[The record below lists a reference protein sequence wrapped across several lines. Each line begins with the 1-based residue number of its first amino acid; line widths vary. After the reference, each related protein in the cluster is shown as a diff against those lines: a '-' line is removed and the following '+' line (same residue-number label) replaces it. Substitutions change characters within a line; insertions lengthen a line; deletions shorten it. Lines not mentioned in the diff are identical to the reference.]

1 MPEIPSWDNLWKKLL
16 SNEQINAKI
25 KRLDALDLKFGFGEQ
40 HTYNLC
46 KEIYSDYSLLIKDEK
61 NLLTELKN
69 ELNDLFNDFSYV
81 YSVTARVKEIN
92 SLIQKIILRRDKYYA
107 NTVIGEKYK
116 NLTKDTYKRVIT
128 DLVGVRVTVRNTEE
142 FRTFDNDLKQIFP
155 LRATDY
161 EYGKIYPHEEKPFIA
176 EYPVFKHP
184 KYETDK
190 VDEYKDIFHL
200 EPQKSGYR
208 SVHYTLSKNEVYI
221 ELQLRTIIDDGYSE
235 INHEF
240 VYKNENHPYY
250 KVLNRLS
257 DVLRMLSSAS
267 NDLSSLISKIH
278 HDYLNEKQLDNQ
290 FKFLHN
296 ENKCINEIKNS
307 ISHISLMLDEFD
319 TEEI

>member
-46 KEIYSDYSLLIKDEK
+46 KEIYSDYSILIKDEK
-61 NLLTELKN
+61 NPLMELKK
-69 ELNDLFNDFSYV
+69 EFNDLLKEFPHV
-81 YSVTARVKEIN
+81 YSVAARVKEIY

-107 NTVIGEKYK
+107 NTVIGEKYR
-116 NLTKDTYKRVIT
+116 NLSKDTYRLVIT
-128 DLVGVRVTVRNTEE
+128 DLLGVRVTVRNTEE
-142 FRTFDNDLKQIFP
+142 FRIFDNYLKQIFP
-155 LRATDY
+155 LRATEY
-161 EYGKIYPHEEKPFIA
+161 EYGKIYPHEEKPIIA

-184 KYETDK
+184 KYESDK
-190 VDEYKDIFHL
+190 VEDLKDIFYL

-235 INHEF
+235 INHEY
-240 VYKNENHPYY
+240 VYKNENHPYF

-257 DVLRMLSSAS
+257 DVLRMFSSVS
-267 NDLSSLISKIH
+267 NDLSSLISKIYQN
-278 HDYLNEKQLDNQ
+278 YLNEEKTDSQY
-290 FKFLHN
+290 KFLHN
-296 ENKCINEIKNS
+296 ENECIHDIKNS
-307 ISHISLMLDEFD
+307 ISHISSQ
-319 TEEI
+319 IAIAS

>member
-107 NTVIGEKYK
+107 NTVIGEKYR
-116 NLTKDTYKRVIT
+116 NLSKDTYRLVIT
-128 DLVGVRVTVRNTEE
+128 DLLGVRVTVRNTEE
-142 FRTFDNDLKQIFP
+142 FRIFDNYLKQIFP
-155 LRATDY
+155 LRATEY
-161 EYGKIYPHEEKPFIA
+161 EYGKIYPHEEKPIIA

-184 KYETDK
+184 KYESDK
-190 VDEYKDIFHL
+190 VEDLKDIFYL

-240 VYKNENHPYY
+240 VYKNENHPYF

-257 DVLRMLSSAS
+257 DVLRMFSSVS
-267 NDLSSLISKIH
+267 NDLSSLISKIYQN
-278 HDYLNEKQLDNQ
+278 YLNEEKTDSQY
-290 FKFLHN
+290 KFLHN
-296 ENKCINEIKNS
+296 ENECIHDIKNS
-307 ISHISLMLDEFD
+307 ISHISSMLDEFD
-319 TEEI
+319 IE

>member
-107 NTVIGEKYK
+107 NTVIGEKYR
-116 NLTKDTYKRVIT
+116 NLSKDTYRLVIT
-128 DLVGVRVTVRNTEE
+128 DLLGVRVTVRNTEE
-142 FRTFDNDLKQIFP
+142 FRIFDNYLKQIFP
-155 LRATDY
+155 LRATEY
-161 EYGKIYPHEEKPFIA
+161 EYGKIYPHEEKPIIA

-184 KYETDK
+184 KYESDK
-190 VDEYKDIFHL
+190 VEDLKDIFYL

-307 ISHISLMLDEFD
+307 ISHITLMLE
-319 TEEI
+319 

>member
-92 SLIQKIILRRDKYYA
+92 SLIQKIILRRYKYYA
-107 NTVIGEKYK
+107 NTVIGEKYR
-116 NLTKDTYKRVIT
+116 NLSKDTYRLVIT
-128 DLVGVRVTVRNTEE
+128 DLLGVRVTVRNTEE
-142 FRTFDNDLKQIFP
+142 FRIFDNYLKQIFP
-155 LRATDY
+155 LRATEY
-161 EYGKIYPHEEKPFIA
+161 EYGKIYPHEEKPIIA

-184 KYETDK
+184 KYESDK
-190 VDEYKDIFHL
+190 VEDLKDIFYL

>member
-92 SLIQKIILRRDKYYA
+92 SLIQKIILRRYKYYA
-107 NTVIGEKYK
+107 NTVIGEKYR
-116 NLTKDTYKRVIT
+116 NLSKDTYRLVIT
-128 DLVGVRVTVRNTEE
+128 DLLGVRVTVRNTEE
-142 FRTFDNDLKQIFP
+142 FRIFDNYLKQIFP
-155 LRATDY
+155 LRATEY
-161 EYGKIYPHEEKPFIA
+161 EYGKIYPHEEKPIIA

-184 KYETDK
+184 KYESDK
-190 VDEYKDIFHL
+190 VEDLKDIFYL

-235 INHEF
+235 INHEY
-240 VYKNENHPYY
+240 VYKNENHPYF

-257 DVLRMLSSAS
+257 DVLRMFSSVS
-267 NDLSSLISKIH
+267 NDLSSLISKIYQN
-278 HDYLNEKQLDNQ
+278 YLNEEKTDSQY
-290 FKFLHN
+290 KFLHN

>member
-46 KEIYSDYSLLIKDEK
+46 KEIYSDYSILIKDEK
-61 NLLTELKN
+61 NPLMELKK
-69 ELNDLFNDFSYV
+69 EFNDLLKEFPHV
-81 YSVTARVKEIN
+81 YSVAARVKEIY

-107 NTVIGEKYK
+107 NTVIGEKYR
-116 NLTKDTYKRVIT
+116 NLSKDTYRLVIT
-128 DLVGVRVTVRNTEE
+128 DLLGVRVTVRNTEE
-142 FRTFDNDLKQIFP
+142 FRIFDNYLKQIFP
-155 LRATDY
+155 LRATEY
-161 EYGKIYPHEEKPFIA
+161 EYGKIYPHEEKPIIA

-184 KYETDK
+184 KYESDK
-190 VDEYKDIFHL
+190 VEDLKDIFYL

-235 INHEF
+235 INHEY
-240 VYKNENHPYY
+240 VYKNENHPYF

-257 DVLRMLSSAS
+257 DVLRMFSSVS
-267 NDLSSLISKIH
+267 NDVRFTTTVG
-278 HDYLNEKQLDNQ
+278 DNV
-290 FKFLHN
+290 
-296 ENKCINEIKNS
+296 CY
-307 ISHISLMLDEFD
+307 
-319 TEEI
+319 

>member
-46 KEIYSDYSLLIKDEK
+46 KEIYSDYSILIKDEK
-61 NLLTELKN
+61 NPLMELKK
-69 ELNDLFNDFSYV
+69 EFNDLLKEFPHV
-81 YSVTARVKEIN
+81 YSVAARVKEIY

-107 NTVIGEKYK
+107 NTVIGEKYR
-116 NLTKDTYKRVIT
+116 NLSKDTYRLVIT
-128 DLVGVRVTVRNTEE
+128 DLLGVRVTVRNTEE
-142 FRTFDNDLKQIFP
+142 FRIFDNYLKQIFP
-155 LRATDY
+155 LRATEY
-161 EYGKIYPHEEKPFIA
+161 EYGKIYPHEEKPIIA

-184 KYETDK
+184 KYESDK
-190 VDEYKDIFHL
+190 VEDLKDIFYL

-235 INHEF
+235 INHEY
-240 VYKNENHPYY
+240 VYKNENHPYF

-257 DVLRMLSSAS
+257 DVLRMFSSVS
-267 NDLSSLISKIH
+267 NDLSSLISKI
-278 HDYLNEKQLDNQ
+278 YQNY
-290 FKFLHN
+290 FFT
-296 ENKCINEIKNS
+296 C
-307 ISHISLMLDEFD
+307 SLK
-319 TEEI
+319 I

>member
-1 MPEIPSWDNLWKKLL
+1 MPEIPSWDNLWEKLL

-69 ELNDLFNDFSYV
+69 ELNDLFNNFSYV
-81 YSVTARVKEIN
+81 YSVTARVKEID

-190 VDEYKDIFHL
+190 LDEYKDIFHL
-200 EPQKSGYR
+200 EPQKSG
-208 SVHYTLSKNEVYI
+208 
-221 ELQLRTIIDDGYSE
+221 
-235 INHEF
+235 
-240 VYKNENHPYY
+240 
-250 KVLNRLS
+250 
-257 DVLRMLSSAS
+257 
-267 NDLSSLISKIH
+267 
-278 HDYLNEKQLDNQ
+278 
-290 FKFLHN
+290 
-296 ENKCINEIKNS
+296 
-307 ISHISLMLDEFD
+307 
-319 TEEI
+319 

>member
-107 NTVIGEKYK
+107 NTVIGEKYR
-116 NLTKDTYKRVIT
+116 NLSKDTYRLVIT
-128 DLVGVRVTVRNTEE
+128 DLLGVRVTVRNTEE
-142 FRTFDNDLKQIFP
+142 FRIFDNYLKQIFP
-155 LRATDY
+155 LRATEY
-161 EYGKIYPHEEKPFIA
+161 EYGKIYPHEEKPIIA

-184 KYETDK
+184 KYESDK
-190 VDEYKDIFHL
+190 VEDLKDIFYL

-235 INHEF
+235 INHEY
-240 VYKNENHPYY
+240 VYKNENHPYF

-257 DVLRMLSSAS
+257 DVLRMFSSVS
-267 NDLSSLISKIH
+267 NDLSSLISKIYQN
-278 HDYLNEKQLDNQ
+278 YLNEEKTDSQY
-290 FKFLHN
+290 KFLHN
-296 ENKCINEIKNS
+296 ENECIHDIKNS
-307 ISHISLMLDEFD
+307 ISHISSMLDEFD
-319 TEEI
+319 IE